1 MKFFNK
7 SILKEYG
14 FALAQRQ
21 SNPLWRETFNIIIED
36 FCLILYS
43 MYSHENLPDE
53 MDGDFLERCLMEDGI
68 AGAFD
73 HPLYGLINSRATWGE
88 LGIYNRPIESTFYSI
103 KFSKQVY
110 VGIDSDNA
118 VLFYNNSLGIGY
130 VRWAI
135 SYAERLADIL
145 ISHSINLMAQRTPIL
160 IDGDYNQLED
170 IVAQYAKYIGGAPVI
185 ARTRSMR
192 NTLAQV
198 SATPLTVLKTDAPF
212 TADKIY
218 FEYTNVLHEFF
229 SKIGI
234 NFANNN
240 KKERMLV
247 DEVNANNEQL
257 NFKVKAG
264 LAFRNKGWKQFNK
277 IHGTNIVS
285 VYNGEVEE
293 LASNVIERH
302 TDAIIRHSNG
312 ELSS

>member
-14 FALAQRQ
+14 FALAQRH
-21 SNPLWRETFNIIIED
+21 SNPLWRDLFNTILDD

-43 MYSHENLPDE
+43 MFSHENLPE
-53 MDGDFLERCLMEDGI
+53 GMDSEFLERCLMQDGI

-73 HPLYGLINSRATWGE
+73 HPLYGKINARATWGT
-88 LGIYNRPIESTFYSI
+88 LGIYDRPIESTFYSI
-103 KFSKQVY
+103 SFSENVY
-110 VGIDSDNA
+110 VGVDSNNA
-118 VLFYNNSLGIGY
+118 VLLYNNSMGIGY
-130 VRWAI
+130 VRWALL
-135 SYAERLADIL
+135 YAERLADIL
-145 ISHSINLMAQRTPIL
+145 VTHSININAQRTPVL
-160 IDGDYNQLED
+160 LDGDYNQLED
-170 IVAQYAKYIGGAPVI
+170 IVAQYAKYIGGSPVI

-192 NTLAQV
+192 NTMAQV
-198 SATPLTVLKTDAPF
+198 APTPLTVLKTDAPF

-257 NFKVKAG
+257 NFKIKAG
-264 LAFRNKGWKQFNK
+264 LSLRNKGWKQFNK
-277 IHGTNIVS
+277 IHGTNITA

-293 LASNVIERH
+293 MVNNVTERYSN
-302 TDAIIRHSNG
+302 AIIQNSN
-312 ELSS
+312 E